1 MGSYVSHVS
10 GNGYYA
16 KAGNYS
22 YNRKTGLAV
31 SASVIDAGRVTRK
44 YEYSIK
50 KLNFEAE
57 ASKGKKSFSIGG
69 EASLAKYSG
78 SYSFNISGRKI
89 KIGGS
94 AAFGSV
100 GAKVSVGKNYFK
112 AYAGVGAVGLGISI
126 DVRR

>member
-1 MGSYVSHVS
+1 MGSLISHVS

-22 YNRKTGLAV
+22 YNRNIGGLAV
-31 SASVIDAGRVTRK
+31 SASALDVGRVTRK

-57 ASKGKKSFSIGG
+57 ASKRNKYFSIGG

-78 SYSFNISGRKI
+78 SYNISGGKI

-94 AAFGSV
+94 AALGSV
-100 GAKVSVGKNYFK
+100 GVRVSAGKNHFK
-112 AYAGVGAVGLGISI
+112 VYAGIGAVGLGVSL